1 MTHSSL
7 ALGLMS
13 GTSADGVSAALGK
26 FHAHEFEF
34 VADLTI
40 DYPEPVLAKIR
51 KRGSLPA
58 SEVSLLHREL
68 GELFAQ
74 AALKLLK
81 KTHTKPENVVCI
93 GSHGQTIY
101 HGPDDALKNTLQLAD
116 PAVIA
121 ERTGITVVSNFRQRD
136 IAVGGEG
143 APLIPF
149 FDQFF
154 YGKGPL
160 RALLNIGGIAN
171 VTIVGKGVESPVA
184 FDTGPGNCLMD
195 MAVQEISHGRESFD
209 HHGTRAKHGTIDMIA
224 VAKMV
229 EHPYFKKPPPKST
242 GPEMFDRAF
251 LLEHLGE
258 KLKTKPDDALA
269 TLNYFT
275 CLTIQESFRNH
286 VFGKYPVEDLIVSG
300 GGVHNKTLMKKL
312 ECLFAP
318 IPVVSIESTGVP
330 AQAKEPLA
338 FAFFGLRCIQGK
350 INHSPSGTGA
360 KEARVLGSITRP

>member
-1 MTHSSL
+1 MNGAL

-13 GTSADGVSAALGK
+13 GTSADGVSAALGR
-26 FHAHEFEF
+26 FQGHSFEF
-34 VADLTI
+34 LGDLTV
-40 DYPEPVLAKIR
+40 DYPENILLKIR
-51 KRGSLPA
+51 QRGALPA
-58 SEVSLLHREL
+58 SQVSLLNREL
-68 GELFAQ
+68 GELFAA

-81 KTHTKPENVVCI
+81 KTHTKPESVECI

-101 HGPDDALKNTLQLAD
+101 HGPQDELKNTLQLAD

-121 ERTGITVVSNFRQRD
+121 ERTGIPVVSNFRQRD

-149 FDQFF
+149 FDHFF
-154 YGKGPL
+154 FGSGPV

-171 VTIVGKGVESPVA
+171 VTIVGRGLEGPLA

-195 MAVQEISHGRESFD
+195 LVVQEITQGKEPFD
-209 HHGTRAKHGTIDMIA
+209 RGGARAKHGTIDMA
-224 VAKMV
+224 VVGRML

-242 GPEMFDRAF
+242 GPEMFDHRF
-251 LLEHLGE
+251 LMEYLGE
-258 KLKTKPDDALA
+258 KIRINPEDALA

-286 VFGKYPVEDLIVSG
+286 VFKDYSVTELIVSG
-300 GGVHNKTLMKKL
+300 GGVHNKVLMKKM

-318 IPVVSIESTGVP
+318 IPVKSIESTGLP

-338 FAFFGLRCIQGK
+338 FAFFGLRGLHHQ
-350 INHSPSGTGA
+350 INHLPSGTGA
-360 KEARVLGSITRP
+360 KQARVLGSITKP

>member
-1 MTHSSL
+1 MTGQL

-13 GTSADGVSAALGK
+13 GTSADGVSAALGR
-26 FHAHEFEF
+26 FHGHSFEYIDDLTVDYSLEVLKKIRQRGALS
-34 VADLTI
+34 VAD
-40 DYPEPVLAKIR
+40 A
-51 KRGSLPA
+51 
-58 SEVSLLHREL
+58 SLLNREL
-68 GELFAQ
+68 GEVFAH

-81 KTHTKPENVVCI
+81 KNQIKPANVACI

-101 HGPDDALKNTLQLAD
+101 HGPNDALKNTLQLAD

-121 ERTGITVVSNFRQRD
+121 ERTGIPVVSNFRQRD
-136 IAVGGEG
+136 VAVGGEG

-149 FDQFF
+149 FDNFF
-154 YGKGPL
+154 YGSGPV

-171 VTIVGKGVESPVA
+171 VTVVGRGVDAPIA

-195 MAVQEISHGRESFD
+195 MAVQHITDGKDHFD
-209 HHGTRAKHGTIDMIA
+209 HHGQRAKHGTIDMAA
-224 VAKMV
+224 VSKMI
-229 EHPYFKKPPPKST
+229 EHPYFKKSPPKST
-242 GPEMFDRAF
+242 GPEIFDNEF
-251 LLEHLGE
+251 LKKHFGE
-258 KLKTKPDDALA
+258 KMRTAPNDVLA

-286 VFGKYPVEDLIVSG
+286 IFGRFSVNDIVVSG

-318 IPVVSIESTGVP
+318 IPVVSIESVGLP

-338 FAFFGLRCIQGK
+338 FAFFGLRCLHHQ
-350 INHSPSGTGA
+350 INHFPSATGA
-360 KEARVLGSITRP
+360 KEARVLGSLTRP

>member
-1 MTHSSL
+1 MNVPL

-13 GTSADGVSAALGK
+13 GTSADGVSAALGR
-26 FHAHEFEF
+26 FHGHSFEF
-34 VADLTI
+34 LGDLTV
-40 DYPEPVLAKIR
+40 DYPDNILRKIR
-51 KRGSLPA
+51 QRGALPA
-58 SEVSLLHREL
+58 SEVSLLNREL
-68 GELFAQ
+68 GELFAA

-81 KTHTKPENVVCI
+81 KTHTKIEDVACI

-101 HGPDDALKNTLQLAD
+101 HGPNDELKNTLQLAD

-154 YGKGPL
+154 FGSGPV

-171 VTIVGKGVESPVA
+171 VTVVGRGLEAPLA

-195 MAVQEISHGRESFD
+195 MVVQDITEGKEQFD
-209 HHGTRAKHGTIDMIA
+209 RGGARAKHGTIDMVA
-224 VAKMV
+224 VSKMI
-229 EHPYFKKPPPKST
+229 EHPYFKKSPPKST
-242 GPEMFDRAF
+242 GPELFDRHF
-251 LLEHLGE
+251 LDSHLRE
-258 KLKTKPDDALA
+258 KIQTKPDDALA
-269 TLNYFT
+269 TLSYFT
-275 CLTIQESFRNH
+275 CITIQESFRNH
-286 VFGKYPVEDLIVSG
+286 IFTKYPVTELVVSG
-300 GGVHNKTLMKKL
+300 GGVHNKVLMKKL

-318 IPVVSIESTGVP
+318 IPVRSIEATGLP

-338 FAFFGLRCIQGK
+338 FAFFGLRCLHHQ
-350 INHSPSGTGA
+350 INHLPSGTGA
-360 KEARVLGSITRP
+360 KHARVLGSITKP